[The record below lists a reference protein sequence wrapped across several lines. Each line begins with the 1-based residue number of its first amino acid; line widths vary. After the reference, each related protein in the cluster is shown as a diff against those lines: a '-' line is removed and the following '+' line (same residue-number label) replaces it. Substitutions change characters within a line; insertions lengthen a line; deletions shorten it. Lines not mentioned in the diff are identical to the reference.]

1 MIVSSNDLDLSGLQ
15 RWPILRARVSS
26 GCLPWGVTWSLSLLI
41 GRRNW
46 TESAPNCRHF
56 KRAQKIHISANGVN
70 SPETTRCD
78 LRDYPL
84 ESLYSMLETCRR
96 KQRPGGSRSS
106 AFVNCARVD
115 FVVLCAET
123 TLPASLPPPSQNDH
137 STARTIVSFIQLLLY
152 RPCKSPA
159 SHHLK
164 EAIFFKSILETPL
177 LSETAFL
184 WPWIPLSLQFL
195 RMSELTPRGMSAR

>member
-1 MIVSSNDLDLSGLQ
+1 MIVTSNDLDLSGLQ

-26 GCLPWGVTWSLSLLI
+26 CCLPWGVTWLLSLLI

-84 ESLYSMLETCRR
+84 ESLYSVLETRRR

-123 TLPASLPPPSQNDH
+123 TLPASLPPLSQNDH
-137 STARTIVSFIQLLLY
+137 STARTILSSIQLQ
-152 RPCKSPA
+152 
-159 SHHLK
+159 SH
-164 EAIFFKSILETPL
+164 PL
-177 LSETAFL
+177 FQIT
-184 WPWIPLSLQFL
+184 
-195 RMSELTPRGMSAR
+195 R